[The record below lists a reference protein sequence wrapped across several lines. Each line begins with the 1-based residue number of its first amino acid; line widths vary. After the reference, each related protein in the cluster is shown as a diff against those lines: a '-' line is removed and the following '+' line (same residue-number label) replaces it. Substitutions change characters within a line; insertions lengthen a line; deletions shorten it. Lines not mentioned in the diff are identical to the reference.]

1 MPNVGD
7 VDGPTV
13 TTTVTRQDIA
23 AHVAGAFDVTGVMK
37 TEILR
42 AAMNSWAPHP
52 VVQVLLTLP
61 EGYYRSLDEV
71 WTRLPSVPER

>member
-1 MPNVGD
+1 M
-7 VDGPTV
+7 

-23 AHVAGAFDVTGVMK
+23 AHVADAFDVTGVMK

-61 EGYYRSLDEV
+61 DGYYRSLDEI
-71 WTRLPSVPER
+71 WSRLPSVPER